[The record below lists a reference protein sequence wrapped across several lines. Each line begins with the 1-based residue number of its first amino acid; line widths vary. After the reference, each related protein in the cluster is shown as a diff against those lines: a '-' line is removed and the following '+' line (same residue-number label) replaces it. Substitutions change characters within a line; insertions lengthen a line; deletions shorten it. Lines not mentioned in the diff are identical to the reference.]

1 MLGIK
6 KRYWIISAI
15 LLVVGL
21 IYYKFIYGY
30 SFTGLLLCGGS
41 VLTMVFGALNLVKR
55 VIFKILFYSAL
66 VVGLVMAIFTGKEI
80 LTSSQGSED
89 PKADFV
95 IVLGAGVDGTE
106 PSISL
111 QERILAAKNYAL
123 KYPDSVLILTGCQG
137 EYEDISEAQ
146 CMYDRLV
153 AEGLSPQRLILE
165 EQAQNTEENIAFSLE
180 LIREAYGEEATESV
194 CIISSEYHL
203 YRAGLYASTH
213 GIEAKLYPAETE
225 NRLYYLNMFLREIC
239 GIWKFRL
246 G

>member
-6 KRYWIISAI
+6 KRYWIISAV
-15 LLVVGL
+15 LLVAGL

-41 VLTMVFGALNLVKR
+41 VLTMAFGILNLVKR

-66 VVGLVMAIFTGKEI
+66 AVGLVMAFFTGKQI
-80 LTSSQGSED
+80 LTVSEGSED
-89 PKADFV
+89 PKADYV

-123 KYPDSVLILTGCQG
+123 RYPDSVLILTGCQG
-137 EYEDISEAQ
+137 DYENISEAR
-146 CMYDRLV
+146 CMYDQLV
-153 AEGLSPQRLILE
+153 AEGLSSKRLILE
-165 EQAQNTEENIAFSLE
+165 EQARNTEENIAFSLD
-180 LIREAYGEEATESV
+180 LIRKHYGETATESV

-213 GIEAKLYPAETE
+213 GIEAKLYPAVTV

-246 G
+246 S